1 MMTPE
6 GKVKSRVD
14 KTLKKLGCY
23 YFTPTTGGYGRS
35 GVSDRIVCYRGL
47 FISIEIKAKGGKV
60 TPLQARELVSVQ
72 KAGGLS
78 MVIDES
84 NVDQLEEYILKYT
97 EKNMRIDHQP
107 PMILNKKLDW

>member
-1 MMTPE
+1 MTPE
-6 GKVKSRVD
+6 GKVKAQVD
-14 KTLKKLGCY
+14 KVLKKLGCY

-47 FISIEIKAKGGKV
+47 FISVEVKAKGGKV

-84 NVDQLEEYILKYT
+84 NVDQLEGYILKYAGENNVT
-97 EKNMRIDHQP
+97 DHQP